1 MRRYI
6 PVSLLVLIVGLPVAV
21 AVLCLEKEPL
31 VVKPGDINLAD
42 FKHAQELAERYDP
55 RRMPPEEI
63 TTVRATSD
71 ELDTVVKGALSGVNR
86 IAARVKVTQ
95 LGVIGAMTLEMP
107 LPDNPLGRYVNIR
120 TAIAPSEDGLEIA
133 RLAIGSME
141 FSSAVT
147 RPVVLYVLNK
157 LTGDE
162 NGQPILDSVK
172 SVRVSEPV
180 VTIAFQPPPRLIET
194 LKEAARQHALVS
206 DPDLVRRY
214 YEVIDDAM
222 SDLPRSGQVSLIE
235 VIRPVFELA
244 QSRSR
249 DLNPIRENEAALLA
263 LAIYFGDSRFERFV
277 GEVRTE
283 EQKSRQLS
291 LDHMRLNGRHDFV
304 QHFTISI
311 GLALAGGDLA
321 ANLIGE
327 LKEAKDSEK
336 TSGFSFTDIGADR
349 AGVQLAKK
357 AVSGDGAALRIQ
369 RILANTHSE
378 DIFFP
383 QFTDLPEG
391 LSTAVFRQRYGDVNS
406 REYKRVIAEIDK
418 RIYNTRLFK

>member
-1 MRRYI
+1 MRRFI

-21 AVLCLEKEPL
+21 AVLCLEKEAL
-31 VVKPGDINLAD
+31 VARASDINLAD

-55 RRMPPEEI
+55 RRMPPERI
-63 TTVRATSD
+63 TTVQATSD
-71 ELDTVVKGALSGVNR
+71 ELDTVVKGALGGVNR
-86 IAARVKVTQ
+86 IAARVRVTR
-95 LGVIGAMTLEMP
+95 LGVIGAMTLETP

-120 TAIAPSEDGLEIA
+120 TAIAPSEHGLEIS

-141 FSSAVT
+141 FSSAIT
-147 RPVVLYVLNK
+147 RPVILYVLNK

-162 NGQPILDSVK
+162 NGQPILDSIR
-172 SVRVSEPV
+172 SVRVSAPV
-180 VTIAFQPPPRLIET
+180 VTVAFQPPPGLIET
-194 LKEAARQHALVS
+194 LKEAARQHARVS

-214 YEVIDDAM
+214 YEEIDDAM
-222 SDLPRSGQVSLIE
+222 SDIPRGGQVSLME
-235 VIRPVFELA
+235 VIRPVFEMA

-249 DLNPIRENEAALLA
+249 DLDPIRENEAALLA
-263 LAIYFGDSRFERFV
+263 LAIYFGDPRFERFV
-277 GEVRTE
+277 GEVRTG
-283 EQKSRQLS
+283 EQKSRRQS
-291 LDHMRLNGRHDFV
+291 LDHMRLDGRHDFV

-327 LKEAKDSEK
+327 LKEAKDSRN

-349 AGVQLAKK
+349 AGVQLARK
-357 AVSGDGAALRIQ
+357 AVSGESAALRIQ

-383 QFTDLPEG
+383 RFTDLPEG